1 MSTYYHFN
9 SSKGELFSWCETERT
24 RHYSFFI
31 LNQTLIWKE
40 QWYHMIN
47 FGCLF
52 LLRLET

>member
-40 QWYHMIN
+40 QWYHMI
-47 FGCLF
+47 
-52 LLRLET
+52 